1 MFAPLE
7 LSFGY
12 LIGMPYV
19 NHPMS
24 MAILL
29 YVGISLLV
37 QFFTTYGGCE
47 VIAIQNLIFRKRASS
62 YCVPLLPLDLAEKA
76 IVDRLARRRP
86 SRESS

>member
-1 MFAPLE
+1 MDGHAAA
-7 LSFGY
+7 
-12 LIGMPYV
+12 M
-19 NHPMS
+19 
-24 MAILL
+24 LL

>member
-1 MFAPLE
+1 MYVIANGMFARLE

-19 NHPMS
+19 NHPIS
-24 MAILL
+24 MAM
-29 YVGISLLV
+29 
-37 QFFTTYGGCE
+37 
-47 VIAIQNLIFRKRASS
+47 
-62 YCVPLLPLDLAEKA
+62 LPLDLAEKA